1 MWMKKYLPEAK
12 EKFHGGG
19 TFWVGPRRMRRSMM
33 STLFLGPVSFNTFPF
48 MPTCHIEW
56 MKAEVVD
63 IGCMELAQH
72 NIAEKHKALLQE
84 ESYRPFSSKLSWR
97 KQTQWAW
104 VFWPSSHLLSRE
116 TSCFLLTIYN
126 QMMTRQFCGGS
137 IQPNESVNFPG
148 FSATFFT
155 SYSTLGQSYLCYC
168 FLSKSELLAFAIKNL
183 KSYWLIVQSKPH
195 FIRWPT

>member
-12 EKFHGGG
+12 EKFHGGEA
-19 TFWVGPRRMRRSMM
+19 FWVGPWRMSRSMM
-33 STLFLGPVSFNTFPF
+33 STLFLGPVSFSTYPL

-72 NIAEKHKALLQE
+72 DIAEKHKALLQE

-116 TSCFLLTIYN
+116 TSCFLLTTYN

-148 FSATFFT
+148 FLQLSSPPTPPWASPIYATVFF
-155 SYSTLGQSYLCYC
+155 Q
-168 FLSKSELLAFAIKNL
+168 NQ
-183 KSYWLIVQSKPH
+183 SYWLLP
-195 FIRWPT
+195 